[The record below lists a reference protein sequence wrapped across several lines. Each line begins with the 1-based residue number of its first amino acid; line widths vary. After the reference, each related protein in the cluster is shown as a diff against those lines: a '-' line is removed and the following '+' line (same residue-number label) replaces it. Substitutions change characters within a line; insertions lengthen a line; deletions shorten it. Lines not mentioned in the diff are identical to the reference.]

1 METTTLYDFIMILC
15 EDFAAV
21 MPDQT
26 FAIFV
31 STVASG
37 VILAFVSGVISA
49 VWGACGALAALRR
62 SKRG

>member
-1 METTTLYDFIMILC
+1 METTTLYQFVMILC
-15 EDFAAV
+15 EDFAEV

-26 FAIFV
+26 YGIFV

-37 VILAFVSGVISA
+37 IILAFVSGVISA